1 MHLACISPAPRPQAR
16 RFEEEIP
23 ALADDVA
30 LAEKVHK
37 VQAEIEARVR
47 EAERGARPT
56 AATPYPVSEAAHTP
70 QLPPQNG
77 AAANST
83 NGLASSSAGC
93 VSVVALLYSSQT
105 PGVNRSHHG
114 RVVGG
119 QGCMRIPGF
128 QLHLWE

>member
-1 MHLACISPAPRPQAR
+1 MHLACISRAPHLHLACISPAPRPQAR

-56 AATPYPVSEAAHTP
+56 AAPPYPVSEAAHPP
-70 QLPPQNG
+70 QPPPQNG
-77 AAANST
+77 AAAT
-83 NGLASSSAGC
+83 AP
-93 VSVVALLYSSQT
+93 VARAPSPPQA
-105 PGVNRSHHG
+105 P
-114 RVVGG
+114 
-119 QGCMRIPGF
+119 
-128 QLHLWE
+128 LHAP